1 MQKKRI
7 FVDNH
12 FIKTKPK
19 KNDPMKI
26 ITSLFITLLLSP
38 FFGFSQSSCT
48 TFDELMM
55 ALKTGKEVRIVA
67 EYGKLTLFE
76 DGKQKEKSI
85 DAVGGMIVTN
95 WEYFAEGVVRN
106 KLAFVTF
113 SANNLIKNPLGKGY
127 VINYVK
133 FRISADGKV
142 KIIAQYLNPKN
153 FKVKMDESF
162 EGEIGKGIG
171 IFAN

>member
-1 MQKKRI
+1 
-7 FVDNH
+7 
-12 FIKTKPK
+12 
-19 KNDPMKI
+19 MKLLHCWLI
-26 ITSLFITLLLSP
+26 ILFLFPIAAS
-38 FFGFSQSSCT
+38 SQTPCT
-48 TFDELMM
+48 TFDQLMT
-55 ALKTGKEVRIVA
+55 ALKSGKEVRIVA
-67 EYGKLTLFE
+67 EYGKMNLFE
-76 DGKQKEKSI
+76 EGKQKEKSI
-85 DAVGGMIVTN
+85 DAIGGMVITN

-162 EGEIGKGIG
+162 EGEISRGIG